1 MNPRER
7 LTQKIRAVHDF
18 PRSGIIFRDITP
30 LLQDKEA
37 LRIAC
42 DLLAAPFRNRGI
54 ELVVGIES
62 RGFIFGA
69 PVALALD
76 AGFTMTR
83 KVGKLPGDTVTET
96 YELEYGLERV
106 EMQRDAVQPRQR
118 VLLVDDVLAT
128 GGTAAATVELVRR
141 LGGEVVGSSFLLEL
155 SDLKGRKRLSGI
167 DVHAV
172 LKF

>member
-7 LTQKIRAVHDF
+7 LRQKIRAVHDF
-18 PRSGIIFRDITP
+18 PKPGILFRDITP
-30 LLQDKEA
+30 LLQDKET
-37 LRIAC
+37 LPIAC
-42 DLLAAPFRNRGI
+42 DLLAALFLNRGV

-69 PVALALD
+69 PVALALN
-76 AGFTMTR
+76 AGYAIAR
-83 KVGKLPGDTVTET
+83 KGGKLPGDTVTET

-118 VLLVDDVLAT
+118 VLL
-128 GGTAAATVELVRR
+128 
-141 LGGEVVGSSFLLEL
+141 L
-155 SDLKGRKRLSGI
+155 SEI
-167 DVHAV
+167 EVHAV

>member
-7 LTQKIRAVHDF
+7 LRQKIRAVHDF
-18 PRSGIIFRDITP
+18 PRAGIIFRDITP
-30 LLQDKEA
+30 LLQDKET
-37 LRIAC
+37 LRSAC

-76 AGFTMTR
+76 AGYAIAR
-83 KVGKLPGDTVTET
+83 KGGKLPGDTVTET

-128 GGTAAATVELVRR
+128 GGTAAATAELVRR
-141 LGGEVVGSSFLLEL
+141 VGGEVVGGSFLLEL
-155 SDLKGRKRLSGI
+155 SYLKGRKRLSGM
-167 DVHAV
+167 DVQTV

>member
-7 LTQKIRAVHDF
+7 LRQKIRAVHDF
-18 PRSGIIFRDITP
+18 PRAGILFRDITP
-30 LLQDKEA
+30 LLQDKET

-42 DLLAAPFRNRGI
+42 DLLAAPLHNRGI

-69 PVALALD
+69 PVALALG
-76 AGFTMTR
+76 AGYAIAR
-83 KVGKLPGDTVTET
+83 KGGKLPGDTVTET

-128 GGTAAATVELVRR
+128 GGTAAATAELVRR
-141 LGGEVVGSSFLLEL
+141 MGGEVVGGSFLLEL
-155 SDLKGRKRLSGI
+155 SYLRGRKRLSGM
-167 DVHAV
+167 DVQAV

>member
-1 MNPRER
+1 MNPREHLR
-7 LTQKIRAVHDF
+7 QKIRAVHDF
-18 PRSGIIFRDITP
+18 PKPGIIFRDITP
-30 LLQDKEA
+30 LLQDKET

-83 KVGKLPGDTVTET
+83 KGGKLPGDTVTET

-106 EMQRDAVQPRQR
+106 EMHRDAIQPRQR

-128 GGTAAATVELVRR
+128 GGTAAATAELVRR
-141 LGGEVVGSSFLLEL
+141 LGGEVAGGSFLLEL
-155 SDLKGRKRLSGI
+155 SDLEGRKRLIGT
-167 DVHAV
+167 DVQAV